1 MARRTNWE
9 NQIGRRLRLRDLHVL
24 FTVAERGSMVK
35 AAAELGISQ
44 PSVSDVIANLESA
57 LGVRLLDRTPHGVEP
72 TMFGQALLKR
82 GIAAFDE
89 LKQGIRDIEYLSD
102 PTVGELRLGCTEAI
116 ASMLTPILDPFFR
129 KHPRIVLHMDPSDSL
144 APQLPALRDRRC
156 DLIFR
161 HLQTP
166 LLDNLP
172 VDDLNIEILFHD
184 HLVVVAGARSSWA
197 RRRKVDLADLSDEP
211 WILSE
216 PQGWN
221 YQVISE
227 AFRSRGLNIPR
238 IKLFTIS
245 VHVRADMVAAGRCI
259 ATFPNSV
266 AQLFAARAALKILP
280 LDLPMRPWP
289 VGIVTLK
296 NRTLSPLVERF
307 VEHLRDFTRS
317 MGDKQSDQ

>member
-57 LGVRLLDRTPHGVEP
+57 LGVRLLDRTSHGVEP

-89 LKQGIRDIEYLSD
+89 LKQGLRDIEYLSD

-129 KHPRIVLHMDPSDSL
+129 KHPRIVLHIDPSDSV

-184 HLVVVAGARSSWA
+184 HLVVVAGAHSSWA
-197 RRRKVDLADLSDEP
+197 RRRKVDLADLSAEP

-216 PQGWN
+216 P
-221 YQVISE
+221 
-227 AFRSRGLNIPR
+227 
-238 IKLFTIS
+238 K
-245 VHVRADMVAAGRCI
+245 
-259 ATFPNSV
+259 
-266 AQLFAARAALKILP
+266 
-280 LDLPMRPWP
+280 
-289 VGIVTLK
+289 VGI
-296 NRTLSPLVERF
+296 
-307 VEHLRDFTRS
+307 TRS
-317 MGDKQSDQ
+317 SQKHFDYVG

>member
-9 NQIGRRLRLRDLHVL
+9 NQIGQRLRLRDLHVL

-57 LGVRLLDRTPHGVEP
+57 LGVRLFDRTPHGVEP
-72 TMFGQALLKR
+72 TLFGQALLKR

-89 LKQGIRDIEYLSD
+89 LKQGIRDIEFLCD
-102 PTVGELRLGCTEAI
+102 PTAGEIRLGCTEAI

-129 KHPRIVLHMDPSDSL
+129 RHPRVVIHMDPSDSL

-156 DLIFR
+156 DLILR

-184 HLVVVAGARSSWA
+184 FLVVVVGSRSPWA
-197 RRRKVDLADLSDEP
+197 RRRKVDLADLVDEP

-216 PQGWN
+216 PHGWN
-221 YQVISE
+221 YRIISE
-227 AFRSRGLNIPR
+227 AFRLRGLNIPR
-238 IKLFTIS
+238 IKLVTIS
-245 VHVRADMVAAGRCI
+245 VHVRTDMVSAGQCI

-266 AQLFAARAALKILP
+266 VQLFAARSAVKILP
-280 LDLPMRPWP
+280 LHLPIRPWP
-289 VGIVTLK
+289 VGIVTLRG
-296 NRTLSPLVERF
+296 RTLSPLVARF

-317 MGDKQSDQ
+317 MGLKQSNQ